1 MVTVY
6 LLPETF
12 LAPQHT
18 LQLPQHHRCYLETYN
33 HIRKIKSAHLAPC
46 IEPHHHQ
53 SSAAGPC
60 GELKVSHALSH
71 THLWVLTPEWILPP
85 GLFSQQPTAF
95 KETARPLTAGGAH
108 LTNRCRSDFHP
119 AQLAPTPQRKSKDLA
134 PLAPVSSPPPA
145 LCPPA
150 PGQPQ
155 AGLHTNQLLQ

>member
-12 LAPQHT
+12 RAPQHT
-18 LQLPQHHRCYLETYN
+18 LQLTQHHRCYLATYN
-33 HIRKIKSAHLAPC
+33 HIRKKTSQPTLLRA
-46 IEPHHHQ
+46 EPHHHQ

-85 GLFSQQPTAF
+85 GLFSQQPAAF

-108 LTNRCRSDFHP
+108 LTNRCCSDFHP
-119 AQLAPTPQRKSKDLA
+119 GQLAPTPQRKSKDPA

-145 LCPPA
+145 PCPPA